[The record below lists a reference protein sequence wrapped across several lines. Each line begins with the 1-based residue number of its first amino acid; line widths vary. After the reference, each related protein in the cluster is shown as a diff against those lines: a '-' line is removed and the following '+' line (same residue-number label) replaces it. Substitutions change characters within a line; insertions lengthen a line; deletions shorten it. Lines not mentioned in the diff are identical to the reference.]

1 VNLEKLTQAQLAAL
15 FEVEDRT
22 VRNWGKEDPPLPSHG
37 SGKSLHYR
45 WSEAFRWWRDR
56 EYRSLMTAAR
66 TDLESAGI
74 PPIAS
79 SEARRQHLAAE
90 RDEIKLAAE
99 RKEVAPITAF
109 EERTARL
116 IVAARTHILSIPN
129 RLRSQIGPESTRALE
144 EQVQRTLRILAK
156 GSE

>member
-1 VNLEKLTQAQLAAL
+1 MNLERLTQAQFAAL
-15 FEVEDRT
+15 LEVDDRT
-22 VRNWGKEDPPLPSHG
+22 VRNWGKEDPPVPSHG

-45 WSEAFRWWRDR
+45 WSEGFRWWRER
-56 EYRSLMTAAR
+56 EYRSLMASVR
-66 TDLESAGI
+66 RESDAMDV
-74 PPIAS
+74 PAIAV

-90 RDEIKLAAE
+90 RDELKLAAE

-129 RLRSQIGPESTRALE
+129 RLRSQIGPEATRALE
-144 EQVQRTLRILAK
+144 EQVNRTLRILAK